1 MAKKKKKQKR
11 HRVFW
16 FFVKLQIVLMLVVL
30 GMVGYYYLGGYAKEV
45 QALREDGL
53 SKVRNSSEET
63 FCSTETTEVF
73 DCHSNLISTV
83 KGEKDVYYISYG
95 DIPSSA
101 VNAIVSIEDK
111 KFYNHIGIDFMAI
124 ARAAIAMVR
133 EREVK
138 QGGSTITQ
146 QLARTVFLSNERTWQ
161 RKVEEIYIALE
172 LEKKYTK
179 NQILEFY
186 LNNVYF
192 GNGYYGI
199 EAASRGYF
207 NKTVRNLDLSQVAF
221 LCAIPNN
228 PTLYNPFV
236 NPQNTIKRR
245 NRILY
250 QMLKDKVILERQY
263 DEACAKTIVLNPPKT
278 KKNDYVET
286 YAYYS
291 AIRELMKLEGFHFRN
306 VFATSAEKREY
317 EKEYKELYE
326 RCQSSLFTEGYR
338 IYTSIDLEKQK
349 ELQNAINS
357 QLKGYTEKSK
367 DGTYTLQGAGV
378 CIDNLTGRVVAIVGG
393 RQQERKGYTLN
404 RAFQSFRQ
412 PGSSIKPLVVY
423 TPYLEKGNT
432 PDTKVEDKKVEDGP
446 KERSYLGKI
455 TLRTAV
461 EKSRNSVAWQ
471 IFDELTP
478 AVGIQYLLD
487 MNFSKIDSNDYY
499 LPASLGGLY
508 RGVSPLEMAA
518 AYATLENDGFY
529 REPTCIVR
537 ITDAKGNLILQ
548 TQQEE
553 KSVYKANASRMMTDI
568 MTGVLTRGT
577 AKGKGLPNM
586 PTAGKTGTTNEN
598 KDGWFVGYSHYYTTS
613 IWVGYDKP
621 RKLGVLQGG
630 TYPAQ
635 IWHNFMLKIHK
646 GLEKMEFMPYLD
658 YEKQGVDGS
667 YEKIKPKVEEVDEE
681 EEETETKTETKTEEE
696 PTEVEEDSIDEEDEK
711 EDEPEEPEVEE
722 EE

>member
-1 MAKKKKKQKR
+1 M
-11 HRVFW
+11 
-16 FFVKLQIVLMLVVL
+16 
-30 GMVGYYYLGGYAKEV
+30 
-45 QALREDGL
+45 
-53 SKVRNSSEET
+53 T
-63 FCSTETTEVF
+63 FRASETTEVF
-73 DCHSNLISTV
+73 DCNNNLISTV
-83 KGEKDVYYISYG
+83 KGMKDVYYISFA
-95 DIPSSA
+95 DIPSAA

-172 LEKKYTK
+172 LEKKYSK
-179 NQILEFY
+179 EQILEFY

-207 NKTVRNLDLSQVAF
+207 NETVRNLDLAQITF

-228 PTLYNPFV
+228 PTLYNPFG
-236 NPQNTIKRR
+236 NPQNTMKRR

-250 QMLKDKVILERQY
+250 QMLQDKVISVGQY
-263 DEACAKTIVLNPPKT
+263 DEACMEQIVLNPPKK

-286 YAYYS
+286 YAYNC
-291 AIRELMKLEGFHFRN
+291 AIRALMKQEGFRFRN
-306 VFATSAEKREY
+306 VFTTSAERREY
-317 EKEYKELYE
+317 EKSYKELYE
-326 RCQSSLFTEGYR
+326 QCQSSLFTAGYR
-338 IYTSIDLEKQK
+338 IYTSIDLKKQE
-349 ELQNAINS
+349 ELQKSINE

-367 DGTYTLQGAGV
+367 DGTYKLQGAGV

-393 RQQERKGYTLN
+393 RHQERKGYTLN

-412 PGSSIKPLVVY
+412 PGSSIKPLIVY

-432 PDTKVEDKKVEDGP
+432 PDTKVEDKKVKDGP

-461 EKSRNSVAWQ
+461 EKSRNAVAWQ
-471 IFDELTP
+471 IFDEITP
-478 AVGIQYLLD
+478 VVGIQYLLD

-499 LPASLGGLY
+499 LPAALGGMY

-537 ITDAKGNLILQ
+537 ITDAKGNLVLQ
-548 TQQEE
+548 TEQEE

-577 AKGKGLPNM
+577 ARGKGIPNM

-598 KDGWFVGYSHYYTTS
+598 KDGWFVGYSHYFTTS
-613 IWVGYDKP
+613 IWVGYDTPK
-621 RKLGVLQGG
+621 KLDKLQGG

-646 GLEKMEFMPYLD
+646 GLEKMKFLPYLD

-667 YEKIKPKVEEVDEE
+667 YEKIKPEVEKVED
-681 EEETETKTETKTEEE
+681 
-696 PTEVEEDSIDEEDEK
+696 EDEK
-711 EDEPEEPEVEE
+711 EEEIENEDNEDIEDEPEDESEDEPPEEEVQEDEPEEETE
-722 EE
+722 